1 MIDIGVD
8 SAGNLYG
15 HDIISDSMYAID
27 KGTAAATLIG
37 STGIAANY
45 AQGMEYDHDDDILY
59 AAGYTFSGELFTVDT
74 TTGLFT
80 SVGAFQGGAE
90 IVGFAIPSSGGPVVN
105 LPNPDIWIQCEEFEI
120 CATVTNSGVFDE
132 MDDPAT
138 PCDWEGITVKWNLTW
153 YYLTDPC
160 EQPEVEVI
168 LEGMDT
174 IELECGE
181 SKEYCVTYDF
191 EETGVYVFNIWAEP
205 LVDCDWDNNLDSLA
219 IGVDCCD
226 PVSEHTLNPLMPD
239 GDNNWYMQQVMV
251 TITATD
257 PLCPD
262 PCYGTAS
269 GIAEIHYVIN
279 GVETVKEDDEVTF
292 KIKDEGVNLVEYWAV
307 DEAGNVEDKFTFEIA
322 IDTEDPS
329 CILSFEKIE
338 DGTVVIKFKAE
349 ASDATSGI
357 NEVEFFI
364 GSTPET
370 PKTTPPFT
378 WEVPW
383 QDSYKT
389 VTFKAIAHDSAGN
402 TAEDTIYGGD
412 IPFAK
417 VLVNAHSQPLSQTL
431 VKLGTTQI

>member
-1 MIDIGVD
+1 MIDIGAGSD
-8 SAGNLYG
+8 GNLYG
-15 HDIISDSMYAID
+15 HDIVTDSIYLID
-27 KGTAAATLIG
+27 KGTGAVTLLG
-37 STGIAANY
+37 STGQLCNY
-45 AQGMEYDHDDDILY
+45 AQGMEFDWDDDILY
-59 AAGYTFSGELFTVDT
+59 AAAYTSSGGLYTVDT
-74 TTGLFT
+74 TTGMFT
-80 SVGAFQGGAE
+80 SVGSFASE
-90 IVGFAIPSSGGPVVN
+90 VDCFAIPASGGPVVN

-120 CATVTNSGVFDE
+120 CATVTNNGVFDE
-132 MDDPAT
+132 VDDPAT
-138 PCDWEGITVKWNLTW
+138 PCDWEGITVFWNLTW

-160 EQPEVEVI
+160 ENPEVELI

-174 IELECGE
+174 IELLCGE

-205 LVDCDWDNNLDSLA
+205 MVDCDWDNNLDTLA

-226 PVSEHTLNPLMPD
+226 PISEHELTPLMPD
-239 GDNNWYMQQVMV
+239 GENNWYMQQVTV

-322 IDTEDPS
+322 IDTENPS
-329 CILSFEKIE
+329 CVLSFEKIE

-412 IPFAK
+412 IPFSK